1 MVSTIV
7 HSQVNDLMN
16 NPQFKEV
23 ESSKKENSN
32 FAENNYDHSMKKN
45 NLKNKE
51 EADKNEKNVHILS
64 KFKKEI

>member
-23 ESSKKENSN
+23 ESSKKENST
-32 FAENNYDHSMKKN
+32 FEENNDDPSMKKIDD
-45 NLKNKE
+45 LKNKE
-51 EADKNEKNVHILS
+51 ETTDKIEKNVIYPL
-64 KFKKEI
+64 

>member
-23 ESSKKENSN
+23 ESSKKVNSN
-32 FAENNYDHSMKKN
+32 FEENNEEPFMKKIDE
-45 NLKNKE
+45 KTE
-51 EADKNEKNVHILS
+51 KNEKNVNL
-64 KFKKEI
+64 

>member
-23 ESSKKENSN
+23 ESSIKENST
-32 FAENNYDHSMKKN
+32 FENNNEEPFMKKIN
-45 NLKNKE
+45 EVKNKE
-51 EADKNEKNVHILS
+51 AYKNEKNVNTVYIL
-64 KFKKEI
+64 

>member
-23 ESSKKENSN
+23 ESSKKVNSTFEENYEEP
-32 FAENNYDHSMKKN
+32 FMKKIDG
-45 NLKNKE
+45 E
-51 EADKNEKNVHILS
+51 TEKNEKNVN
-64 KFKKEI
+64 F

>member
-23 ESSKKENSN
+23 ESSKKVNST
-32 FAENNYDHSMKKN
+32 FEENNEEPFMKKID
-45 NLKNKE
+45 E
-51 EADKNEKNVHILS
+51 ETEKNEKNVNL
-64 KFKKEI
+64 